1 LTMTYWHTKL
11 HVLQWAKEKGL
22 LEEGNQHAQMCKVTE
37 EVGELAGA
45 ILKKDEE
52 GIRDAFG
59 DVLVTLVIL
68 AKQMGVDETEC
79 FAEAYEVIKDRK
91 GKLIDGSFV
100 KD

>member
-1 LTMTYWHTKL
+1 MNYWHTKL
-11 HVLQWAKEKGL
+11 NVLEWAKEKGIL
-22 LEEGNQHAQMCKVTE
+22 QEGNQHAQMCKVTE

-45 ILKKDEE
+45 ILKKDKTA
-52 GIRDAFG
+52 IRDAFG

-68 AKQMGVDETEC
+68 ARQIGVDETEC

-100 KD
+100 KEMP